1 MIDKFDSDTN
11 IENIEVDNEV
21 APYVSIYPNNLFFN
35 FQMPHCAFSSSRFT
49 KIPRFDALVNKFGE
63 VNHEYFH
70 KADPKGQKELK

>member
-35 FQMPHCAFSSSRFT
+35 F
-49 KIPRFDALVNKFGE
+49 
-63 VNHEYFH
+63 
-70 KADPKGQKELK
+70 